1 MKLRLRGNSVRLRV
15 NQREVAALAA
25 GRALSE
31 GVRFPAG
38 NSFIYTLE
46 PSSAS
51 TPEVSFRDGI
61 ICVKAPDSTLREWA
75 ANDSIGLYF
84 DLPGHDLPGHGSSL
98 KVTIEK
104 DLECVNEP
112 AEERDP
118 YAYPRGNDSHC

>member
-46 PSSAS
+46 PSPAS
-51 TPEVSFRDGI
+51 VPQVSFRDGI
-61 ICVKAPDSTLREWA
+61 ICVKAPDAVIREWA
-75 ANDSIGLYF
+75 ANDTIGLYF
-84 DLPGHDLPGHGSSL
+84 DLPGAASNL

-118 YAYPRGNDSHC
+118 HAYPR

>member
-46 PSSAS
+46 PFPASA
-51 TPEVSFRDGI
+51 PEASFRDGV
-61 ICVKAPDSTLREWA
+61 ICVKVPDSTLRDWA
-75 ANDSIGLYF
+75 TNDSVGLYF
-84 DLPGHDLPGHGSSL
+84 DLPGRGSIL
-98 KVTIEK
+98 KITIEK

-118 YAYPRGNDSHC
+118 YAYPRIEDSHC

>member
-15 NQREVAALAA
+15 NQREVAALGA

-46 PSSAS
+46 PFPAS
-51 TPEVSFRDGI
+51 TPEASFRDGI
-61 ICVKAPDSTLREWA
+61 ICVKVPESTLRDWA
-75 ANDSIGLYF
+75 ANDLIGLYF
-84 DLPGHDLPGHGSSL
+84 DLPGRESNL

-104 DLECVNEP
+104 DLECVNES

-118 YAYPRGNDSHC
+118 YAFPRSEDSDC

>member
-51 TPEVSFRDGI
+51 TPEISFRDGV
-61 ICVKAPDSTLREWA
+61 ICVKAPDSILREWG

-84 DLPGHDLPGHGSSL
+84 DLPSIGSSL
-98 KVTIEK
+98 QLTIEK

-118 YAYPRGNDSHC
+118 NAYPRGNDSHC

>member
-46 PSSAS
+46 PSSALA
-51 TPEVSFRDGI
+51 PQVSFRDGI
-61 ICVKAPDSTLREWA
+61 ICVRAPDSTLREWA

-84 DLPGHDLPGHGSSL
+84 DLPGNGSSL

-118 YAYPRGNDSHC
+118 YAYPRSNDSHC

>member
-46 PSSAS
+46 PFPASA
-51 TPEVSFRDGI
+51 PEASFRDGI
-61 ICVKAPDSTLREWA
+61 ICVKVPDSTLRDWA
-75 ANDSIGLYF
+75 TDDTIGLYF
-84 DLPGHDLPGHGSSL
+84 DLPGRGSIL
-98 KVTIEK
+98 KITIEK
-104 DLECVNEP
+104 DLECVNESV
-112 AEERDP
+112 EERDP

>member
-46 PSSAS
+46 PSLAS

-61 ICVKAPDSTLREWA
+61 ICVKANDVTLREWA
-75 ANDSIGLYF
+75 SNDSIGLYF
-84 DLPGHDLPGHGSSL
+84 DLPGHGSSL

-118 YAYPRGNDSHC
+118 YAYPRGNEGQC

>member
-25 GRALSE
+25 GRVALRR
-31 GVRFPAG
+31 VLFPAG

-46 PSSAS
+46 PSPAS
-51 TPEVSFRDGI
+51 TPEVSFRDGV
-61 ICVKAPDSTLREWA
+61 ICVKAPNPRS
-75 ANDSIGLYF
+75 ANGPPMTRSVLYF
-84 DLPGHDLPGHGSSL
+84 DLPGRESSL

-104 DLECVNEP
+104 DLECVNET

-118 YAYPRGNDSHC
+118 YAYPRSNDSQC

>member
-15 NQREVAALAA
+15 NQREVEALAA

-46 PSSAS
+46 PSPVL
-51 TPEVSFRDGI
+51 TPEASFRDGV
-61 ICVKAPDSTLREWA
+61 ICVKVPDSMLTDWA
-75 ANDSIGLYF
+75 SNDSIGLYF
-84 DLPGHDLPGHGSSL
+84 DLLGRESSL

>member
-15 NQREVAALAA
+15 NQREVEALAA

-38 NSFIYTLE
+38 NSFVYTLE
-46 PSSAS
+46 PSTGS
-51 TPEVSFRDGI
+51 TPEISFRDGVI
-61 ICVKAPDSTLREWA
+61 RVAAPGPAIREWA
-75 ANDSIGLYF
+75 SNDSIGLYF
-84 DLPGHDLPGHGSSL
+84 DVPGNGSSV

-118 YAYPRGNDSHC
+118 YAYPRGNEGPC